1 MADKADVVLIG
12 VPKKLIVDA
21 LSGPFNLHVLPK
33 GSEKAAKPRRSSPGP
48 APMSAPPPSPA
59 RRTSCVRT

>member
-21 LSGPFNLHVLPK
+21 LSGPFNLHVLPE
-33 GSEKAAKPRRSSPGP
+33 GRAAPRRSSPGS

-59 RRTSCVRT
+59 RRT

>member
-21 LSGPFNLHVLPK
+21 LSGPFNLHV
-33 GSEKAAKPRRSSPGP
+33 AAQGRQRRSDRRQGRRQCPRR
-48 APMSAPPPSPA
+48 
-59 RRTSCVRT
+59 RRHRRAGRDAHAT